1 MFVSLQTVGL
11 WESPKIAKLSRVHL
25 LWVGRSFVVRMA
37 RSDLRF
43 HFMGAQ
49 ITIGGIGI
57 GCPMPSW
64 LRSEIP
70 STFQMN
76 NWSCNI
82 NKFLIYLRGPPEFY
96 HSPGFI
102 CSLDIAN
109 LKDCYIYKDI
119 LLCQIMYYRP
129 IFVLVTTRFEAQLH
143 IEVYIIPFLNSHE
156 SCLLRV
162 RSSLED
168 KRATSRWNPSVS
180 GIDMGR
186 AGLGTNSV
194 LTTLLLRQLYTNFL
208 CCVTLL
214 ALYLYYMTGLP
225 KAILLA
231 HFFQGLI
238 SGMTIDRGCSW
249 TPTWSPPDSPDLLA
263 YRVILALSLSL
274 TNFWWLQLS
283 FCVHYSAI

>member
-1 MFVSLQTVGL
+1 MNSIYVCFSSDSWFMRKPQDSKVEQS
-11 WESPKIAKLSRVHL
+11 A
-25 LWVGRSFVVRMA
+25 SFVGWAVVCG
-37 RSDLRF
+37 SDGSFRF
-43 HFMGAQ
+43 TVSFH
-49 ITIGGIGI
+49 GGSNYNWRHWHWL
-57 GCPMPSW
+57 PSW
-64 LRSEIP
+64 FRSEIQ
-70 STFQMN
+70 STFQMY

-162 RSSLED
+162 RSLLED
-168 KRATSRWNPSVS
+168 KRAASRWNLSVS
-180 GIDMGR
+180 GIGMDW

-194 LTTLLLRQLYTNFL
+194 LTTLLLVYFL
-208 CCVTLL
+208 
-214 ALYLYYMTGLP
+214 LP
-225 KAILLA
+225 S
-231 HFFQGLI
+231 FP
-238 SGMTIDRGCSW
+238 M
-249 TPTWSPPDSPDLLA
+249 DLCMGHLFKHA
-263 YRVILALSLSL
+263 GKREI
-274 TNFWWLQLS
+274 
-283 FCVHYSAI
+283 